1 MMRIQGSKMT
11 PTPRCRHHYLLNVH
25 KSDWLRSE
33 YHVEFLAD
41 YGRMLADWYS
51 PEQLRTAWMVNFFDR
66 QALYALHPRARYDT
80 YSAMHYSREELEALF
95 IQGIGSVMRNFAQRG
110 QCRILF
116 WLSARP
122 ALGRYYNYLL
132 KKQSVE
138 LDYRYRM
145 DIQREAGIYVI
156 ETGKYPRAQEPEQSR
171 TGRAKSPYLSGAV
184 AILTRRAPALRHA
197 G

>member
-41 YGRMLADWYS
+41 YGLMLADWYS

-95 IQGIGSVMRNFAQRG
+95 IQG
-110 QCRILF
+110 L
-116 WLSARP
+116 
-122 ALGRYYNYLL
+122 AL
-132 KKQSVE
+132 
-138 LDYRYRM
+138 
-145 DIQREAGIYVI
+145 
-156 ETGKYPRAQEPEQSR
+156 
-171 TGRAKSPYLSGAV
+171 
-184 AILTRRAPALRHA
+184 
-197 G
+197 